1 MGRVTSFFF
10 KSGFR
15 DTRWTCSTAR
25 ARCTTV
31 HGHGT
36 RSGLRRES
44 VCLLD
49 NEHKNVLECPCS
61 TEKKKVCVSGKR
73 CQKCV
78 GFFSVFVCVH
88 ACAFCVCIACL
99 SAVGM
104 SLFGQI

>member
-1 MGRVTSFFF
+1 M
-10 KSGFR
+10 
-15 DTRWTCSTAR
+15 
-25 ARCTTV
+25 
-31 HGHGT
+31 
-36 RSGLRRES
+36 
-44 VCLLD
+44 CLLD